1 MYHSYVAF
9 PHQQNLRGVVY
20 EKRVFRHVRWSHNDG
35 DCGAISEE
43 CVVGTKY
50 VSSAEEWIGEASNKS
65 RLNRVR
71 SSVEE
76 KSGRENMDSFLELFN
91 SDNNKA
97 TRRDTWNDSE
107 NEGNRMSD
115 NESIDDDQE
124 ERLPPEPEQG
134 NIEYKL
140 KLINPSSQRFEH
152 LVTQMKWRLR
162 EGHGEAI
169 YQIGV
174 EDNGK
179 LTGLTREDMKAS
191 LKTLNDMAARLGATT
206 NVLRERHANS
216 KNKDMTACHNREER
230 QVAEVLVK
238 KLRKGDREDQD
249 IVDLRLAVTGA
260 QDAGKS
266 TLLGVLT
273 QGELDNGRG
282 RARLNMLR
290 HLHEIKTGRTSSI
303 SHEIIGFDSEGHVL
317 NYAEMATAEEIC
329 EHASKVVTFIDLA
342 GHRKYLRTTVL
353 GLTGYS
359 PHHVMLVVA
368 PPMNEA
374 SQEHMALCLTLGLPF
389 FIVVNKIDLGF
400 YSISETINQL
410 ENAIKAQG
418 YSKQLIM
425 CNKSQMSWDYESD
438 IIPVF
443 NVSCVT
449 GEGLED
455 LTNFIKNLSPYDV
468 NSADSDSESCLFQI
482 DETFRVAG
490 LNEPVLGGLLVK
502 GAIAPGTRLLVGPLP
517 DGEFSP
523 VKVVS
528 LHRNKAP
535 CCLVRAS
542 QSASLTLAPPTN
554 RSPPLP
560 HLRPGMVLISLWDQP
575 HATLFFQATVL
586 IVYHATAIY
595 SGFQTTVHVGN
606 VRQTCII
613 KGIMDAK
620 DRGLQTNDTASV
632 LFRFVNHPEYLHV
645 GMRLLLREGRT
656 KGIGK
661 ITQIF
666 PLLDQQN
673 SMQ

>member
-1 MYHSYVAF
+1 M
-9 PHQQNLRGVVY
+9 
-20 EKRVFRHVRWSHNDG
+20 E
-35 DCGAISEE
+35 
-43 CVVGTKY
+43 
-50 VSSAEEWIGEASNKS
+50 
-65 RLNRVR
+65 
-71 SSVEE
+71 
-76 KSGRENMDSFLELFN
+76 SFLQLFDPQN
-91 SDNNKA
+91 DKDL
-97 TRRDTWNDSE
+97 RKRQWDDSE
-107 NEGNRMSD
+107 NEGNGLSD
-115 NESIDDDQE
+115 CDTSSADEDQE
-124 ERLPPEPEQG
+124 DRLPPEPEQG

-174 EDNGK
+174 EDNGR
-179 LTGLTREDMKAS
+179 LAGLTKEEMKVS
-191 LKTLNDMAARLGATT
+191 LKTLKDMASRLGATIR
-206 NVLRERHANS
+206 VLRERIATTSTS
-216 KNKDMTACHNREER
+216 KTLASQNNNNKEEKK
-230 QVAEVLVK
+230 VAEVLVK
-238 KLRKGDREDQD
+238 KLRKDDREDQD
-249 IVDLRLAVTGA
+249 SIIDLRLAVTGA

-303 SHEIIGFDSEGHVL
+303 SHEIIGFDGAGHVL

-359 PHHVMLVVA
+359 PHHVMLVIA
-368 PPMNEA
+368 PPLNEA
-374 SQEHMALCLTLGLPF
+374 SQEHMALCLALKLPF

-400 YSISETINQL
+400 CDMSETLVQL
-410 ENAIKAQG
+410 GNAMMTQG
-418 YSKQLIM
+418 YPKQLILFS
-425 CNKSQMSWDYESD
+425 NNDIPSWDYTSD
-438 IIPVF
+438 VIPVF
-443 NVSCVT
+443 SVSCVT
-449 GEGLED
+449 GEGLEE
-455 LTNFIKNLSPYDV
+455 LTMFIKNLSPYET
-468 NSADSDSESCLFQI
+468 NSIDSDPESCLFQI

-490 LNEPVLGGLLVK
+490 LTQPVLGGLLVK
-502 GAIAPGTRLLVGPLP
+502 GAIAPGTRLLVGPMP

-560 HLRPGMVLISLWDQP
+560 HLRPGMVLVSLRDRP

-586 IVYHATAIY
+586 IVYHATAIFP
-595 SGFQTTVHVGN
+595 GFQTTVHVGN
-606 VRQTCII
+606 VRQTCVIE
-613 KGIMDAK
+613 GIMDAN

-632 LFRFVNHPEYLHV
+632 LFRFVSHPEYLHV
-645 GMRLLLREGRT
+645 GMRLLFREGRT
-656 KGIGK
+656 KK
-661 ITQIF
+661 
-666 PLLDQQN
+666 
-673 SMQ
+673 SEAKRS

>member
-1 MYHSYVAF
+1 M
-9 PHQQNLRGVVY
+9 
-20 EKRVFRHVRWSHNDG
+20 E
-35 DCGAISEE
+35 
-43 CVVGTKY
+43 
-50 VSSAEEWIGEASNKS
+50 
-65 RLNRVR
+65 
-71 SSVEE
+71 
-76 KSGRENMDSFLELFN
+76 SFFELFDP
-91 SDNNKA
+91 DNDKN
-97 TRRDTWNDSE
+97 TRKNIWNNSE
-107 NEGNRMSD
+107 NEINRISD
-115 NESIDDDQE
+115 CENLSSDDDQE

-179 LTGLTREDMKAS
+179 LTGLTKEDMKAS

-206 NVLRERHANS
+206 RILRQRFANS
-216 KNKDMTACHNREER
+216 KNKNMSTCSNNKDEK

-249 IVDLRLAVTGA
+249 SIVDLRLAVTGA

-303 SHEIIGFDSEGHVL
+303 SHEIIGFDNEGHVL

-374 SQEHMALCLTLGLPF
+374 SQEHMALCLTLRLPF

-400 YSISETINQL
+400 CSTPETINQL
-410 ENAIKAQG
+410 ENAINAQG

-425 CNKSQMSWDYESD
+425 YNNSQMSWDFESD

-455 LTNFIKNLSPYDV
+455 LTNFIKNLSPYNV
-468 NSADSDSESCLFQI
+468 NSTDSDSESCLFQI

-502 GAIAPGTRLLVGPLP
+502 GAIALGTRLLVGPLP

-542 QSASLTLAPPTN
+542 QSASLTLAPSTN

-560 HLRPGMVLISLWDQP
+560 HLRPGMVLISVWDQP

-586 IVYHATAIY
+586 IVYHATAIF

-632 LFRFVNHPEYLHV
+632 LFR
-645 GMRLLLREGRT
+645 LRVLIVRSGN
-656 KGIGK
+656 I
-661 ITQIF
+661 
-666 PLLDQQN
+666 
-673 SMQ
+673 

>member
-1 MYHSYVAF
+1 M
-9 PHQQNLRGVVY
+9 
-20 EKRVFRHVRWSHNDG
+20 E
-35 DCGAISEE
+35 
-43 CVVGTKY
+43 
-50 VSSAEEWIGEASNKS
+50 
-65 RLNRVR
+65 
-71 SSVEE
+71 
-76 KSGRENMDSFLELFN
+76 SFFELFDP
-91 SDNNKA
+91 DNDKN
-97 TRRDTWNDSE
+97 TRKNIWNNSE
-107 NEGNRMSD
+107 NEINRISD
-115 NESIDDDQE
+115 CENLSSDDDQE

-179 LTGLTREDMKAS
+179 LTGLTKEDMKAS

-206 NVLRERHANS
+206 RILRQRLANS
-216 KNKDMTACHNREER
+216 KNKNMSTCSNNKDER

-249 IVDLRLAVTGA
+249 NIVDLRLAVSGA

-303 SHEIIGFDSEGHVL
+303 SHEIIGFDNEGHVL

-374 SQEHMALCLTLGLPF
+374 SQEHMALCLTLRLPF

-400 YSISETINQL
+400 CSTPETINQL
-410 ENAIKAQG
+410 ENAINAQG

-425 CNKSQMSWDYESD
+425 YNNSQISWDFESD

-455 LTNFIKNLSPYDV
+455 LTNFIKNLSPYNV

-502 GAIAPGTRLLVGPLP
+502 GAIALGTRLLVGPLP

-542 QSASLTLAPPTN
+542 QSASLTLAPSTN

-560 HLRPGMVLISLWDQP
+560 HLRPGMVLISVWDQP

-586 IVYHATAIY
+586 IVYHATAIF

-632 LFRFVNHPEYLHV
+632 LFRSTEQYAVN
-645 GMRLLLREGRT
+645 
-656 KGIGK
+656 
-661 ITQIF
+661 
-666 PLLDQQN
+666 
-673 SMQ
+673 

>member
-1 MYHSYVAF
+1 M
-9 PHQQNLRGVVY
+9 
-20 EKRVFRHVRWSHNDG
+20 E
-35 DCGAISEE
+35 
-43 CVVGTKY
+43 
-50 VSSAEEWIGEASNKS
+50 
-65 RLNRVR
+65 
-71 SSVEE
+71 
-76 KSGRENMDSFLELFN
+76 SFLQLFN
-91 SDNNKA
+91 PQNDKDI
-97 TRRDTWNDSE
+97 RKRQWNDFE
-107 NEGNRMSD
+107 NNGNGLSD
-115 NESIDDDQE
+115 CETSSTDEDQE
-124 ERLPPEPEQG
+124 DCLPPEPEQG

-179 LTGLTREDMKAS
+179 LAGLTKEEMKAS
-191 LKTLNDMAARLGATT
+191 LKTLKDMASRLGA
-206 NVLRERHANS
+206 NIRILRERAITS
-216 KNKDMTACHNREER
+216 STNKTLTSQNRNNNINKEEKK
-230 QVAEVLVK
+230 VAEVLVK
-238 KLRKGDREDQD
+238 KLRKDDREDQD
-249 IVDLRLAVTGA
+249 SIVDLRLAVIGA

-303 SHEIIGFDSEGHVL
+303 SHEIIGFDSTGHIL

-368 PPMNEA
+368 PPLNEA
-374 SQEHMALCLTLGLPF
+374 SQEHMVLCLALKLPF

-400 YSISETINQL
+400 CDMSETLIQL
-410 ENAIKAQG
+410 ENAMMTLG
-418 YSKQLIM
+418 YPKQLVLFSNNDIP
-425 CNKSQMSWDYESD
+425 SWDYTSD
-438 IIPVF
+438 VIPVF
-443 NVSCVT
+443 SVSCVT
-449 GEGLED
+449 GEGLEE
-455 LTNFIKNLSPYDV
+455 LTAFIKNLAPYEM
-468 NSADSDSESCLFQI
+468 NSIDSDSESCLFQI

-490 LNEPVLGGLLVK
+490 LTQPVLGGLLVK

-523 VKVVS
+523 VRVVS

-560 HLRPGMVLISLWDQP
+560 HLRPGMVLVSPRDRP

-586 IVYHATAIY
+586 ILYHATAIFP
-595 SGFQTTVHVGN
+595 GFQTTVHVGN
-606 VRQTCII
+606 VRQTCVIE
-613 KGIMDAK
+613 GIMDAK

-632 LFRFVNHPEYLHV
+632 LFRFVSHPEYLHV
-645 GMRLLLREGRT
+645 SMQLLFREGRT
-656 KGIGK
+656 KGIGT

-666 PLLDQQN
+666 PLIGSQN
-673 SMQ
+673 SIK

>member
-1 MYHSYVAF
+1 M
-9 PHQQNLRGVVY
+9 LRQIY
-20 EKRVFRHVRWSHNDG
+20 SLHME
-35 DCGAISEE
+35 
-43 CVVGTKY
+43 
-50 VSSAEEWIGEASNKS
+50 
-65 RLNRVR
+65 
-71 SSVEE
+71 
-76 KSGRENMDSFLELFN
+76 SFLELFN
-91 SDNNKA
+91 PVSHKDAQKHM
-97 TRRDTWNDSE
+97 WNDSE
-107 NEGNRMSD
+107 NEGNGISD
-115 NESIDDDQE
+115 CENSSIDDDHE

-134 NIEYKL
+134 NVEYKL

-174 EDNGK
+174 EDNGR

-191 LKTLNDMAARLGATT
+191 LKTLNDMAARLGAATSI
-206 NVLRERHANS
+206 LRERLANS
-216 KNKDMTACHNREER
+216 KNKNRCGHGNNKEER
-230 QVAEVLVK
+230 RVAEVLVK
-238 KLRKGDREDQD
+238 KIRKGDREDQD
-249 IVDLRLAVTGA
+249 SIVDLRLAVTGA

-400 YSISETINQL
+400 CSTPETINQL
-410 ENAIKAQG
+410 EGAISAQG
-418 YSKQLIM
+418 YSKQLVM
-425 CNKSQMSWDYESD
+425 YNESLTAWDYESD
-438 IIPVF
+438 MIPVF

-449 GEGLED
+449 GEGLGD

-468 NSADSDSESCLFQI
+468 NSTNSDSESCLFQI

-554 RSPPLP
+554 RGPPLP
-560 HLRPGMVLISLWDQP
+560 HLRPGMVLVSLWDQP

-586 IVYHATAIY
+586 IVYHATAIF

-613 KGIMDAK
+613 KGIMDAN

-666 PLLDQQN
+666 PLIGQQ
-673 SMQ
+673 SGMQ

>member
-1 MYHSYVAF
+1 M
-9 PHQQNLRGVVY
+9 
-20 EKRVFRHVRWSHNDG
+20 E
-35 DCGAISEE
+35 
-43 CVVGTKY
+43 
-50 VSSAEEWIGEASNKS
+50 
-65 RLNRVR
+65 
-71 SSVEE
+71 
-76 KSGRENMDSFLELFN
+76 SFLQLFN
-91 SDNNKA
+91 PQNDKDI
-97 TRRDTWNDSE
+97 RKRQWNDFE
-107 NEGNRMSD
+107 NNGNGLSD
-115 NESIDDDQE
+115 CETSSTDEDQE
-124 ERLPPEPEQG
+124 DCLPPEPEQG

-179 LTGLTREDMKAS
+179 LAGLTKEEMKAS
-191 LKTLNDMAARLGATT
+191 LKTLKDMASRLGA
-206 NVLRERHANS
+206 NIRILRERAITS
-216 KNKDMTACHNREER
+216 STNKTLTSQNRNNNINKEEKK
-230 QVAEVLVK
+230 VAEVLVK
-238 KLRKGDREDQD
+238 KLRKDDREDQD
-249 IVDLRLAVTGA
+249 SIVDLRLAVIGA

-303 SHEIIGFDSEGHVL
+303 SHEIIGFDSTGHIL

-368 PPMNEA
+368 PPLNEA
-374 SQEHMALCLTLGLPF
+374 SQEHMVLCLALKLPF

-400 YSISETINQL
+400 CDMSETLIQL
-410 ENAIKAQG
+410 ENAMMTLG
-418 YSKQLIM
+418 YPKQLVLFSNNDIP
-425 CNKSQMSWDYESD
+425 SWDYTSD
-438 IIPVF
+438 VIPVF
-443 NVSCVT
+443 SVSCVT
-449 GEGLED
+449 GEGLEG
-455 LTNFIKNLSPYDV
+455 LTAFIKNLAPYEM
-468 NSADSDSESCLFQI
+468 NSIDSDSESCLFQI

-490 LNEPVLGGLLVK
+490 LTQPVLGGLLVK

-523 VKVVS
+523 
-528 LHRNKAP
+528 
-535 CCLVRAS
+535 
-542 QSASLTLAPPTN
+542 
-554 RSPPLP
+554 
-560 HLRPGMVLISLWDQP
+560 
-575 HATLFFQATVL
+575 ATVL
-586 IVYHATAIY
+586 ILYHATAIFP
-595 SGFQTTVHVGN
+595 GFQTTVHVGN
-606 VRQTCII
+606 VRQTCVIE
-613 KGIMDAK
+613 GIMDAK

-632 LFRFVNHPEYLHV
+632 LFRFVSHPEYLHV
-645 GMRLLLREGRT
+645 SMQLLFREGRT
-656 KGIGK
+656 KGIGT

-666 PLLDQQN
+666 PLIGSQN
-673 SMQ
+673 SIK

>member
-1 MYHSYVAF
+1 M
-9 PHQQNLRGVVY
+9 
-20 EKRVFRHVRWSHNDG
+20 E
-35 DCGAISEE
+35 
-43 CVVGTKY
+43 
-50 VSSAEEWIGEASNKS
+50 
-65 RLNRVR
+65 
-71 SSVEE
+71 
-76 KSGRENMDSFLELFN
+76 SFLQLFN
-91 SDNNKA
+91 PQDDKDIRKRQWNNFENNGNGLSDCE
-97 TRRDTWNDSE
+97 TSSTDE
-107 NEGNRMSD
+107 
-115 NESIDDDQE
+115 DQE
-124 ERLPPEPEQG
+124 DCLPPEPEQG

-179 LTGLTREDMKAS
+179 LAGLTKEEMKAS
-191 LKTLNDMAARLGATT
+191 LKTLKDMASRLGATIRI
-206 NVLRERHANS
+206 LRERVATNS
-216 KNKDMTACHNREER
+216 TNKTLASQNRNNNINKEEKK
-230 QVAEVLVK
+230 VAEVLVK
-238 KLRKGDREDQD
+238 KLRKDDREDS
-249 IVDLRLAVTGA
+249 IVDLRLAVIGA

-303 SHEIIGFDSEGHVL
+303 SHEIIGFDSTGHIL

-368 PPMNEA
+368 PPLNEA
-374 SQEHMALCLTLGLPF
+374 SQEHMALCLALKLPF

-400 YSISETINQL
+400 CDMSETLVQL
-410 ENAIKAQG
+410 EDAMMTQG
-418 YSKQLIM
+418 YPKQLVLFSNNDIT
-425 CNKSQMSWDYESD
+425 SWDYTSD
-438 IIPVF
+438 VIPVF
-443 NVSCVT
+443 SVSCVT
-449 GEGLED
+449 GEGLEE
-455 LTNFIKNLSPYDV
+455 LTAFIKNLAPYEM
-468 NSADSDSESCLFQI
+468 NSIDSDPESCLFQI

-490 LNEPVLGGLLVK
+490 LKQPVLGGLLVK

-523 VKVVS
+523 VRVVS

-560 HLRPGMVLISLWDQP
+560 HLRPGMVLVSPRDRP

-586 IVYHATAIY
+586 IVYHATAIF

-606 VRQTCII
+606 VRQTCVIE
-613 KGIMDAK
+613 GIMDVK
-620 DRGLQTNDTASV
+620 NRGLQTNDTASV
-632 LFRFVNHPEYLHV
+632 LFRFVSHPEYLHV
-645 GMRLLLREGRT
+645 GMQLLFREGRT
-656 KGIGK
+656 KGIGT

-666 PLLDQQN
+666 PLIGSQN
-673 SMQ
+673 SIK

>member
-1 MYHSYVAF
+1 MKRLYIHAHIYVYAAGI
-9 PHQQNLRGVVY
+9 P
-20 EKRVFRHVRWSHNDG
+20 
-35 DCGAISEE
+35 E
-43 CVVGTKY
+43 CTPLFGRKKY
-50 VSSAEEWIGEASNKS
+50 ME
-65 RLNRVR
+65 
-71 SSVEE
+71 
-76 KSGRENMDSFLELFN
+76 SFLQLFDPQN
-91 SDNNKA
+91 DKDL
-97 TRRDTWNDSE
+97 RRRRWDDFE
-107 NEGNRMSD
+107 NEGNGLSD
-115 NESIDDDQE
+115 CDTSSADEDQGD
-124 ERLPPEPEQG
+124 RLPPEPEQG
-134 NIEYKL
+134 NVEYKL

-174 EDNGK
+174 EDNGR
-179 LTGLTREDMKAS
+179 LAGLTKEEMKTS
-191 LKTLNDMAARLGATT
+191 LKTLKDMASRLGATIRI
-206 NVLRERHANS
+206 LRERIATS
-216 KNKDMTACHNREER
+216 STSNKTLASQNNNNNKEEKK
-230 QVAEVLVK
+230 VAEVLVK
-238 KLRKGDREDQD
+238 KLRKDDREDQD
-249 IVDLRLAVTGA
+249 SIVDLRLAVTGA

-303 SHEIIGFDSEGHVL
+303 SHEIIGFNSTGHVL

-368 PPMNEA
+368 PPLNEA
-374 SQEHMALCLTLGLPF
+374 SQEHMALCLALKLPF

-400 YSISETINQL
+400 CISETLVQL
-410 ENAIKAQG
+410 KNAMMTQG
-418 YSKQLIM
+418 YPKQLVLFSNNDIP
-425 CNKSQMSWDYESD
+425 SWDYTSD
-438 IIPVF
+438 VIPVF
-443 NVSCVT
+443 SVSCVT

-455 LTNFIKNLSPYDV
+455 LTMFIKNLSPYET
-468 NSADSDSESCLFQI
+468 NSIDSDPESCLFQI

-490 LNEPVLGGLLVK
+490 LTQPVLGGLLVK

-560 HLRPGMVLISLWDQP
+560 HLRPGMVLVSIRDRP

-586 IVYHATAIY
+586 IVYHATAIFP
-595 SGFQTTVHVGN
+595 GFQTTVHVGN
-606 VRQTCII
+606 VRQTCVIE
-613 KGIMDAK
+613 GIMGAD

-632 LFRFVNHPEYLHV
+632 LFRFVSHPEYLHV
-645 GMRLLLREGRT
+645 GMRLLFREGRT

-666 PLLDQQN
+666 PMIGSQN
-673 SMQ
+673 SIK

>member
-1 MYHSYVAF
+1 M
-9 PHQQNLRGVVY
+9 
-20 EKRVFRHVRWSHNDG
+20 E
-35 DCGAISEE
+35 
-43 CVVGTKY
+43 
-50 VSSAEEWIGEASNKS
+50 
-65 RLNRVR
+65 
-71 SSVEE
+71 
-76 KSGRENMDSFLELFN
+76 SFLHLFDPQN
-91 SDNNKA
+91 DKDL
-97 TRRDTWNDSE
+97 RKRQWDDSE
-107 NEGNRMSD
+107 NEGNGLSD
-115 NESIDDDQE
+115 CDTSSADEDQE
-124 ERLPPEPEQG
+124 DRLPPEPEQG

-174 EDNGK
+174 EDNGR
-179 LTGLTREDMKAS
+179 LAGLTKDEMKAS
-191 LKTLNDMAARLGATT
+191 LKTLKDMASRLGATIR
-206 NVLRERHANS
+206 VLRERIATSSAS
-216 KNKDMTACHNREER
+216 KTLALQNNNKEEKK
-230 QVAEVLVK
+230 VAEVLVK
-238 KLRKGDREDQD
+238 KLRKDDREDQD
-249 IVDLRLAVTGA
+249 SIVDLRLAVTGA

-303 SHEIIGFDSEGHVL
+303 SHEIIGFDSTGHVL

-368 PPMNEA
+368 PPLNEA
-374 SQEHMALCLTLGLPF
+374 SQEHMVLCLALKLPF

-400 YSISETINQL
+400 CDMSETVAQL
-410 ENAIKAQG
+410 ENAMMTQG
-418 YSKQLIM
+418 YPKQLVLFSNNDIP
-425 CNKSQMSWDYESD
+425 SWDYTSD
-438 IIPVF
+438 VIPVF
-443 NVSCVT
+443 SVSCVT
-449 GEGLED
+449 GEGLEE
-455 LTNFIKNLSPYDV
+455 LTMFIKNLSPYET
-468 NSADSDSESCLFQI
+468 NSIDSDPESCLFQI

-490 LNEPVLGGLLVK
+490 LTQPVLGGLLVK

-560 HLRPGMVLISLWDQP
+560 HLRPGMVLVSLRDRP

-586 IVYHATAIY
+586 IVYHATAIFP
-595 SGFQTTVHVGN
+595 GFQTTVHVGN
-606 VRQTCII
+606 VRQTCVIE
-613 KGIMDAK
+613 GIMDAN

-632 LFRFVNHPEYLHV
+632 LFRFVSHPEYLHV
-645 GMRLLLREGRT
+645 GMRLLFREGRT

-666 PLLDQQN
+666 PVIGSQN
-673 SMQ
+673 SIK

>member
-1 MYHSYVAF
+1 MESF
-9 PHQQNLRGVVY
+9 LQLFNPQNDKDIR
-20 EKRVFRHVRWSHNDG
+20 KRQWNDFENDG
-35 DCGAISEE
+35 NGLSDCE
-43 CVVGTKY
+43 T
-50 VSSAEEWIGEASNKS
+50 SSTDE
-65 RLNRVR
+65 
-71 SSVEE
+71 
-76 KSGRENMDSFLELFN
+76 
-91 SDNNKA
+91 
-97 TRRDTWNDSE
+97 
-107 NEGNRMSD
+107 
-115 NESIDDDQE
+115 DQE
-124 ERLPPEPEQG
+124 DCLPPEPEQG

-179 LTGLTREDMKAS
+179 LAGLTKEEMKAS
-191 LKTLNDMAARLGATT
+191 LKTLKDMASRLGA
-206 NVLRERHANS
+206 NIRILRERAVTS
-216 KNKDMTACHNREER
+216 STNKTLTIQNRNNNINKEEKK
-230 QVAEVLVK
+230 VAEVLVK
-238 KLRKGDREDQD
+238 KLRKDDREDQD
-249 IVDLRLAVTGA
+249 SIVDLRLAVIGA

-303 SHEIIGFDSEGHVL
+303 SHEIIGFDSTGHIL

-368 PPMNEA
+368 PPLNEA
-374 SQEHMALCLTLGLPF
+374 SQEHMALCLALKLPF

-400 YSISETINQL
+400 CDMSETLVQL
-410 ENAIKAQG
+410 EDAMMTLG
-418 YSKQLIM
+418 YPKQLLLFSNNDIP
-425 CNKSQMSWDYESD
+425 SWDCTSD
-438 IIPVF
+438 VTPVLS
-443 NVSCVT
+443 VSCVT
-449 GEGLED
+449 GEGLEE
-455 LTNFIKNLSPYDV
+455 LTAFIKNLAPYEM
-468 NSADSDSESCLFQI
+468 NSIDSDPESCLFQI

-490 LNEPVLGGLLVK
+490 LTQPVLGGLLVK

-523 VKVVS
+523 VRVVS

-560 HLRPGMVLISLWDQP
+560 HLRPGMVLVSPRDRP

-586 IVYHATAIY
+586 ILYHATAIF

-606 VRQTCII
+606 VRQTCVIE
-613 KGIMDAK
+613 GIMDVK

-632 LFRFVNHPEYLHV
+632 LFRFVSHPEYLHV
-645 GMRLLLREGRT
+645 GMQLLFREGRT
-656 KGIGK
+656 KGIGT

-666 PLLDQQN
+666 PLIGSQN
-673 SMQ
+673 SIK

>member
-1 MYHSYVAF
+1 M
-9 PHQQNLRGVVY
+9 
-20 EKRVFRHVRWSHNDG
+20 E
-35 DCGAISEE
+35 
-43 CVVGTKY
+43 
-50 VSSAEEWIGEASNKS
+50 
-65 RLNRVR
+65 
-71 SSVEE
+71 
-76 KSGRENMDSFLELFN
+76 SFFELF
-91 SDNNKA
+91 DPNNGKN
-97 TRRDTWNDSE
+97 TRKESWNDSE
-107 NEGNRMSD
+107 NEGNGISD
-115 NESIDDDQE
+115 CENSSIEDDQE
-124 ERLPPEPEQG
+124 ERLPPEPEEG

-140 KLINPSSQRFEH
+140 KLINPSSQKFEH

-206 NVLRERHANS
+206 SILRERLANS
-216 KNKDMTACHNREER
+216 KNKDMSTHGNSKEER
-230 QVAEVLVK
+230 RVAEVLVR

-249 IVDLRLAVTGA
+249 SIIDLRLAVTGA

-303 SHEIIGFDSEGHVL
+303 SHEIIGFDNDGHVL

-389 FIVVNKIDLGF
+389 FVVVNKIDLGF
-400 YSISETINQL
+400 YSIPETINQL
-410 ENAIKAQG
+410 ENAINAQG
-418 YSKQLIM
+418 YSKQLVTY
-425 CNKSQMSWDYESD
+425 NNSQMTWDYESN
-438 IIPVF
+438 IVPVF

-449 GEGLED
+449 GEGLEN
-455 LTNFIKNLSPYDV
+455 LTNFIKNLSPHDV
-468 NSADSDSESCLFQI
+468 NSIESDSESCLFQI

-560 HLRPGMVLISLWDQP
+560 HLRPGMVLVSVWDHP

-595 SGFQTTVHVGN
+595 SGFQTTVHIGN

-666 PLLDQQN
+666 PLIGQQN

>member
-1 MYHSYVAF
+1 M
-9 PHQQNLRGVVY
+9 
-20 EKRVFRHVRWSHNDG
+20 E
-35 DCGAISEE
+35 
-43 CVVGTKY
+43 
-50 VSSAEEWIGEASNKS
+50 
-65 RLNRVR
+65 
-71 SSVEE
+71 
-76 KSGRENMDSFLELFN
+76 SFLQLFDPQEDKN
-91 SDNNKA
+91 INK
-97 TRRDTWNDSE
+97 RQWDDSE
-107 NEGNRMSD
+107 NEGNGLSD
-115 NESIDDDQE
+115 CETSSLDEDQE
-124 ERLPPEPEQG
+124 EQLPPEPEQG

-152 LVTQMKWRLR
+152 LVTQMKWRLK

-174 EDNGK
+174 EDNGR
-179 LTGLTREDMKAS
+179 LAGLTKEEMKTS
-191 LKTLNDMAARLGATT
+191 LKTLKDMASRLGATIR
-206 NVLRERHANS
+206 VLRERVIAS
-216 KNKDMTACHNREER
+216 
-230 QVAEVLVK
+230 
-238 KLRKGDREDQD
+238 
-249 IVDLRLAVTGA
+249 
-260 QDAGKS
+260 S
-266 TLLGVLT
+266 SSVLT

-303 SHEIIGFDSEGHVL
+303 SHEIIGFDGSGHVL

-368 PPMNEA
+368 PPLNEA
-374 SQEHMALCLTLGLPF
+374 SQEHMALCLALKLPF
-389 FIVVNKIDLGF
+389 FIVVNKIDLG
-400 YSISETINQL
+400 YCDISETLVQL
-410 ENAIKAQG
+410 ENAMRTQG
-418 YSKQLIM
+418 YPKQLVLFS
-425 CNKSQMSWDYESD
+425 NDVSSWDYTSD
-438 IIPVF
+438 VIPVF
-443 NVSCVT
+443 SISCVT
-449 GEGLED
+449 GEGLEE
-455 LTNFIKNLSPYDV
+455 LTTFIKNLAPYET
-468 NSADSDSESCLFQI
+468 NSIESDPESCLFQI

-490 LNEPVLGGLLVK
+490 LTQPVLGGLLVK

-560 HLRPGMVLISLWDQP
+560 HLRPGMVLVSLRDQP

-586 IVYHATAIY
+586 IVYHATAIFP
-595 SGFQTTVHVGN
+595 GFQTTVHVGN
-606 VRQTCII
+606 VRQTCVIE
-613 KGIMDAK
+613 GIMEANN
-620 DRGLQTNDTASV
+620 RGLQTNDTASV
-632 LFRFVNHPEYLHV
+632 LFRFVSYPEYLHV
-645 GMRLLLREGRT
+645 GMRLLFREGRT

-666 PLLDQQN
+666 PLIGSQN
-673 SMQ
+673 SMK

>member
-1 MYHSYVAF
+1 M
-9 PHQQNLRGVVY
+9 
-20 EKRVFRHVRWSHNDG
+20 E
-35 DCGAISEE
+35 
-43 CVVGTKY
+43 
-50 VSSAEEWIGEASNKS
+50 
-65 RLNRVR
+65 
-71 SSVEE
+71 
-76 KSGRENMDSFLELFN
+76 SFLQLFN
-91 SDNNKA
+91 PQDDKDIRKRQWDDFENNGNGLSDCE
-97 TRRDTWNDSE
+97 TSSTDE
-107 NEGNRMSD
+107 
-115 NESIDDDQE
+115 DQE
-124 ERLPPEPEQG
+124 DCLPPEPEQG

-179 LTGLTREDMKAS
+179 LTGLTKEEMKAS
-191 LKTLNDMAARLGATT
+191 LKTLKDMASRLSATIRI
-206 NVLRERHANS
+206 LRERIVTSSTNN
-216 KNKDMTACHNREER
+216 KNKTLASQNRNNNINKEEKK
-230 QVAEVLVK
+230 VAEVLVK
-238 KLRKGDREDQD
+238 KLRKDDREDQD
-249 IVDLRLAVTGA
+249 SIIDLRLAVIGA

-303 SHEIIGFDSEGHVL
+303 SHEIIGFDSTGHIL

-329 EHASKVVTFIDLA
+329 EHASKVITFIDLA

-359 PHHVMLVVA
+359 PHHVMLVIA
-368 PPMNEA
+368 PPLNEA
-374 SQEHMALCLTLGLPF
+374 SQEHMALCLALKLPF

-400 YSISETINQL
+400 CDISETLVQL
-410 ENAIKAQG
+410 ENAMMTQG
-418 YSKQLIM
+418 YPKQLVLFSNNDIP
-425 CNKSQMSWDYESD
+425 SWDCTSD
-438 IIPVF
+438 VIPVF
-443 NVSCVT
+443 SVSCVT
-449 GEGLED
+449 GEGLEE
-455 LTNFIKNLSPYDV
+455 LTVFIKNLAPYEM
-468 NSADSDSESCLFQI
+468 NSIDSDPESCLFQI

-490 LNEPVLGGLLVK
+490 LTQPVLGGLLVK

-523 VKVVS
+523 VRVVS

-560 HLRPGMVLISLWDQP
+560 HLRPGMVLVSLRDRP

-586 IVYHATAIY
+586 ILYHATAIFP
-595 SGFQTTVHVGN
+595 GFQTTVHVGN
-606 VRQTCII
+606 VRQTCVIE
-613 KGIMDAK
+613 GIMDVK

-632 LFRFVNHPEYLHV
+632 LFRFVSHPEYLHV
-645 GMRLLLREGRT
+645 GMQLLFREGRT
-656 KGIGK
+656 KGIGT

-666 PLLDQQN
+666 PLIGSQN
-673 SMQ
+673 SIK

>member
-1 MYHSYVAF
+1 MESF
-9 PHQQNLRGVVY
+9 LQLFNPPNDKDIR
-20 EKRVFRHVRWSHNDG
+20 KRQWNDFENDG
-35 DCGAISEE
+35 NGLSDCE
-43 CVVGTKY
+43 T
-50 VSSAEEWIGEASNKS
+50 SSTDE
-65 RLNRVR
+65 
-71 SSVEE
+71 
-76 KSGRENMDSFLELFN
+76 
-91 SDNNKA
+91 
-97 TRRDTWNDSE
+97 
-107 NEGNRMSD
+107 
-115 NESIDDDQE
+115 DQE
-124 ERLPPEPEQG
+124 DCLPPEPEQG

-179 LTGLTREDMKAS
+179 LAGLTKEEMKAS
-191 LKTLNDMAARLGATT
+191 LKTLKDMASRLGA
-206 NVLRERHANS
+206 NIRVLRERAVTS
-216 KNKDMTACHNREER
+216 STNKTLTSQNRNNNINKEEKK
-230 QVAEVLVK
+230 VAEVLIK
-238 KLRKGDREDQD
+238 KLRKDDREDQD
-249 IVDLRLAVTGA
+249 SIVDLRLAVIGA

-303 SHEIIGFDSEGHVL
+303 SHEIIGFDSTGHIL

-368 PPMNEA
+368 PPLNEV
-374 SQEHMALCLTLGLPF
+374 SQEHMALCLALKLPF

-400 YSISETINQL
+400 CDMSETLVQL
-410 ENAIKAQG
+410 EDAMMTLG
-418 YSKQLIM
+418 YPKQLVLFSNNDIP
-425 CNKSQMSWDYESD
+425 SWDCTSD
-438 IIPVF
+438 VTPVLS
-443 NVSCVT
+443 VSCVT
-449 GEGLED
+449 GEGLEE
-455 LTNFIKNLSPYDV
+455 LTAFIKNLAPYEM
-468 NSADSDSESCLFQI
+468 NSIDSDPESCLFQI

-490 LNEPVLGGLLVK
+490 LTQPVLGGLLVK

-523 VKVVS
+523 VRVVS

-560 HLRPGMVLISLWDQP
+560 HLRPGMVLVSPRDRP

-586 IVYHATAIY
+586 ILYHATAIF

-606 VRQTCII
+606 VRQTCVIE
-613 KGIMDAK
+613 GIMDVK

-632 LFRFVNHPEYLHV
+632 LFRFVSHPEYLHV
-645 GMRLLLREGRT
+645 GMQLLFREGRT
-656 KGIGK
+656 KGIGT

-666 PLLDQQN
+666 PLIGSQN
-673 SMQ
+673 SIK

>member
-1 MYHSYVAF
+1 M
-9 PHQQNLRGVVY
+9 
-20 EKRVFRHVRWSHNDG
+20 E
-35 DCGAISEE
+35 
-43 CVVGTKY
+43 
-50 VSSAEEWIGEASNKS
+50 
-65 RLNRVR
+65 
-71 SSVEE
+71 
-76 KSGRENMDSFLELFN
+76 SFLQLF
-91 SDNNKA
+91 DPQNNKDL
-97 TRRDTWNDSE
+97 RKRQWDSE
-107 NEGNRMSD
+107 NEGNGLSD
-115 NESIDDDQE
+115 CDTSSADEDQE
-124 ERLPPEPEQG
+124 DRLPPEPEQG

-152 LVTQMKWRLR
+152 LVTQMKWRLK

-179 LTGLTREDMKAS
+179 LAGLTKDEMKAS
-191 LKTLNDMAARLGATT
+191 LKTLKDMASRLGATIR
-206 NVLRERHANS
+206 VLRERIATSSASKTLALQNNNS
-216 KNKDMTACHNREER
+216 NNNNNEEKK
-230 QVAEVLVK
+230 VAEVLVK
-238 KLRKGDREDQD
+238 KLRKDDREDQD
-249 IVDLRLAVTGA
+249 SIIDLRLAVTGA

-303 SHEIIGFDSEGHVL
+303 SHEIIGFDSAGHVL

-368 PPMNEA
+368 PPLNEA
-374 SQEHMALCLTLGLPF
+374 SQEHMALCLALKLPF

-400 YSISETINQL
+400 CDMSETLAQL
-410 ENAIKAQG
+410 ENAMMTQG
-418 YSKQLIM
+418 YPKQLVLFS
-425 CNKSQMSWDYESD
+425 NNDLPSWDYTSD
-438 IIPVF
+438 VIPIF

-449 GEGLED
+449 GEGLEE
-455 LTNFIKNLSPYDV
+455 LTIFIKNLSPYET
-468 NSADSDSESCLFQI
+468 NSIESDPESCLFQI
-482 DETFRVAG
+482 DETFRVVG
-490 LNEPVLGGLLVK
+490 LTQPVLGGLLVK

-560 HLRPGMVLISLWDQP
+560 QLRPGMVLVSLRDQP

-586 IVYHATAIY
+586 IVYHATAIFP
-595 SGFQTTVHVGN
+595 GFQTTVHVGN
-606 VRQTCII
+606 VRQTCVIE
-613 KGIMDAK
+613 GIMDAN

-632 LFRFVNHPEYLHV
+632 LFRFVSHPEYLHV
-645 GMRLLLREGRT
+645 GMRLLFREGRT

-666 PLLDQQN
+666 PMIGSQN
-673 SMQ
+673 SIK

>member
-1 MYHSYVAF
+1 M
-9 PHQQNLRGVVY
+9 
-20 EKRVFRHVRWSHNDG
+20 E
-35 DCGAISEE
+35 
-43 CVVGTKY
+43 
-50 VSSAEEWIGEASNKS
+50 
-65 RLNRVR
+65 
-71 SSVEE
+71 
-76 KSGRENMDSFLELFN
+76 SFLQLF
-91 SDNNKA
+91 DPQNNKDL
-97 TRRDTWNDSE
+97 RKRQWDSE
-107 NEGNRMSD
+107 NEGNGLSD
-115 NESIDDDQE
+115 CDTSSADEDQE
-124 ERLPPEPEQG
+124 DRLPPEPEQG

-152 LVTQMKWRLR
+152 LVTQMKWRLK

-179 LTGLTREDMKAS
+179 LAGLTKDEMKAS
-191 LKTLNDMAARLGATT
+191 LKTLKDMASRLGATIR
-206 NVLRERHANS
+206 VLRERIATS
-216 KNKDMTACHNREER
+216 SAI
-230 QVAEVLVK
+230 AEVLVK
-238 KLRKGDREDQD
+238 KLRKDDREDQD
-249 IVDLRLAVTGA
+249 SIIDLRLAVTGA

-303 SHEIIGFDSEGHVL
+303 SHEIIGFDSAGHVL

-368 PPMNEA
+368 PPLNEA
-374 SQEHMALCLTLGLPF
+374 SQEHMALCLALKLPF

-400 YSISETINQL
+400 CDMSETLAQL
-410 ENAIKAQG
+410 ENAMMTQG
-418 YSKQLIM
+418 YPKQLVLFS
-425 CNKSQMSWDYESD
+425 NNDLPSWDYTSD
-438 IIPVF
+438 VIPIF

-449 GEGLED
+449 GEGLEE
-455 LTNFIKNLSPYDV
+455 LTIFIKNLSPYET
-468 NSADSDSESCLFQI
+468 NSIESDPESCLFQI
-482 DETFRVAG
+482 DETFRVVG
-490 LNEPVLGGLLVK
+490 LTQPVLGGLLVK

-560 HLRPGMVLISLWDQP
+560 HLRPGMVLVSLRDQP

-586 IVYHATAIY
+586 IVYHATAIFP
-595 SGFQTTVHVGN
+595 GFQTTVHVGN
-606 VRQTCII
+606 VRQTCVIE
-613 KGIMDAK
+613 GIMDAN

-632 LFRFVNHPEYLHV
+632 LFRFVSHPEYLHV
-645 GMRLLLREGRT
+645 GMRLLFREGRT

-666 PLLDQQN
+666 PMIGSQN
-673 SMQ
+673 SIK

>member
-1 MYHSYVAF
+1 M
-9 PHQQNLRGVVY
+9 
-20 EKRVFRHVRWSHNDG
+20 E
-35 DCGAISEE
+35 
-43 CVVGTKY
+43 
-50 VSSAEEWIGEASNKS
+50 
-65 RLNRVR
+65 
-71 SSVEE
+71 
-76 KSGRENMDSFLELFN
+76 SFLQLFDPQN
-91 SDNNKA
+91 DKDLRK
-97 TRRDTWNDSE
+97 RRWDDSE
-107 NEGNRMSD
+107 NEGNGLSD
-115 NESIDDDQE
+115 CDTSSADEDQE
-124 ERLPPEPEQG
+124 DRLPPEPEQG

-174 EDNGK
+174 EDNGR
-179 LTGLTREDMKAS
+179 LAGLTKEEMKTS
-191 LKTLNDMAARLGATT
+191 LKTLKDMASRLGATIR
-206 NVLRERHANS
+206 VLRERIATSSAS
-216 KNKDMTACHNREER
+216 KTLSSQNNNNKEEKK
-230 QVAEVLVK
+230 VAEVLVK
-238 KLRKGDREDQD
+238 KLRKDDREDQD
-249 IVDLRLAVTGA
+249 SIVDLRLAVTGA

-303 SHEIIGFDSEGHVL
+303 SHEIIGFDSAGHVL

-368 PPMNEA
+368 PPLNEA
-374 SQEHMALCLTLGLPF
+374 SQEHMALCLALKLPF

-400 YSISETINQL
+400 CDMSETVTQL
-410 ENAIKAQG
+410 KNAMMTQG
-418 YSKQLIM
+418 YPKQLVLFSNNDIP
-425 CNKSQMSWDYESD
+425 SWDYTSD
-438 IIPVF
+438 VIPVF
-443 NVSCVT
+443 SVSCVT

-455 LTNFIKNLSPYDV
+455 LTMFIKNLSPYET
-468 NSADSDSESCLFQI
+468 NAIDSDPESCLFQI

-490 LNEPVLGGLLVK
+490 LAQPVLGGLLVK

-560 HLRPGMVLISLWDQP
+560 HLRPGMVLVSIRDRP

-586 IVYHATAIY
+586 IVYHATAIFP
-595 SGFQTTVHVGN
+595 GFQTTVHVGN
-606 VRQTCII
+606 VRQTCVIE
-613 KGIMDAK
+613 GIMDANN
-620 DRGLQTNDTASV
+620 RGLQTNDTASV
-632 LFRFVNHPEYLHV
+632 LFRFVSHPEYLHV
-645 GMRLLLREGRT
+645 GMRLLFREGRT

-666 PLLDQQN
+666 PVIGSQN
-673 SMQ
+673 SMK

>member
-1 MYHSYVAF
+1 M
-9 PHQQNLRGVVY
+9 
-20 EKRVFRHVRWSHNDG
+20 E
-35 DCGAISEE
+35 
-43 CVVGTKY
+43 
-50 VSSAEEWIGEASNKS
+50 
-65 RLNRVR
+65 
-71 SSVEE
+71 
-76 KSGRENMDSFLELFN
+76 SFLELF
-91 SDNNKA
+91 DPENNKG
-97 TRRDTWNDSE
+97 TRKDTWNDSE
-107 NEGNRMSD
+107 NEGNGMSD
-115 NESIDDDQE
+115 CENSSADDEQE

-140 KLINPSSQRFEH
+140 KLISPSSQRFEH

-162 EGHGEAI
+162 EGDGEAI

-174 EDNGK
+174 ENNGR

-191 LKTLNDMAARLGATT
+191 LKTLNDMAARLSATT
-206 NVLRERHANS
+206 SILRERLANS
-216 KNKDMTACHNREER
+216 KNKSTHSNNNEER
-230 QVAEVLVK
+230 RVAEVLVK

-249 IVDLRLAVTGA
+249 CIVDLRLAVTGA

-290 HLHEIKTGRTSSI
+290 HLHEIRTGRTSSI
-303 SHEIIGFDSEGHVL
+303 SHEIIGFDNEGHVL
-317 NYAEMATAEEIC
+317 NYAEMATAEEIS

-400 YSISETINQL
+400 CSIPETINQL
-410 ENAIKAQG
+410 GSAISAQG
-418 YSKQLIM
+418 YSKQLVM
-425 CNKSQMSWDYESD
+425 YNGSQTPWDYESD
-438 IIPVF
+438 VIPVF
-443 NVSCVT
+443 TVSCVT

-455 LTNFIKNLSPYDV
+455 LTNFIKNLSPHDA
-468 NSADSDSESCLFQI
+468 NSQESDSESCLFQI

-554 RSPPLP
+554 RGPPLP
-560 HLRPGMVLISLWDQP
+560 HLRPGMVLVSLWDQP

-586 IVYHATAIY
+586 IVYHATAIF

-666 PLLDQQN
+666 PLIGQQN
-673 SMQ
+673 NI

>member
-1 MYHSYVAF
+1 M
-9 PHQQNLRGVVY
+9 
-20 EKRVFRHVRWSHNDG
+20 E
-35 DCGAISEE
+35 
-43 CVVGTKY
+43 
-50 VSSAEEWIGEASNKS
+50 
-65 RLNRVR
+65 
-71 SSVEE
+71 
-76 KSGRENMDSFLELFN
+76 SFLQLFDPQN
-91 SDNNKA
+91 DKDL
-97 TRRDTWNDSE
+97 RKRQWDSE
-107 NEGNRMSD
+107 NEGNGLSD
-115 NESIDDDQE
+115 CDTSSADEDQE
-124 ERLPPEPEQG
+124 DRLPPEPEQG

-152 LVTQMKWRLR
+152 LVTQMKWRLK

-174 EDNGK
+174 EDNGR
-179 LTGLTREDMKAS
+179 LAGLTKDEMKAS
-191 LKTLNDMAARLGATT
+191 LKTLKDMASRLGATIR
-206 NVLRERHANS
+206 VLRERVATSSASKTLASQNNNNS
-216 KNKDMTACHNREER
+216 NNNNNNNNEEKK
-230 QVAEVLVK
+230 VAEVLVK
-238 KLRKGDREDQD
+238 KLRKDDREDQD
-249 IVDLRLAVTGA
+249 SIIDLRLAVTGA

-303 SHEIIGFDSEGHVL
+303 SHEIIGFDSAGHVL

-368 PPMNEA
+368 PPLNEA
-374 SQEHMALCLTLGLPF
+374 SQEHMALCLALKLPF

-400 YSISETINQL
+400 CDMSETLAQL
-410 ENAIKAQG
+410 ENAMMTQG
-418 YSKQLIM
+418 YPKQLVLFS
-425 CNKSQMSWDYESD
+425 NNDLSSWDYTSD
-438 IIPVF
+438 VIPIF

-449 GEGLED
+449 GEGLEE
-455 LTNFIKNLSPYDV
+455 LTIFIKNLSPYET
-468 NSADSDSESCLFQI
+468 NSIESDPESCLFQI

-490 LNEPVLGGLLVK
+490 LTQPVLGGLLVK

-554 RSPPLP
+554 HSPPLP
-560 HLRPGMVLISLWDQP
+560 HLRPGMVLVSLRDRP

-586 IVYHATAIY
+586 IVYHATAIFP
-595 SGFQTTVHVGN
+595 GFQTTVHVGN
-606 VRQTCII
+606 VRQTCVIE
-613 KGIMDAK
+613 GIMDAN

-632 LFRFVNHPEYLHV
+632 LFRFVSHPEYLHV
-645 GMRLLLREGRT
+645 GMRLLFREGRT

-666 PLLDQQN
+666 PVIGSQN
-673 SMQ
+673 SIK